1 MKICFNLNILYY
13 CLTRAWQKV
22 AMTSIK
28 KTFSDRIKERG
39 QITLTGRGKVRQI
52 IYWICFLSQTI
63 RGMVILKDISFD
75 LGLCETGILKDSF
88 SFSK

>member
-1 MKICFNLNILYY
+1 MKICFNLNILHY
-13 CLTRAWQKV
+13 CLTRVWQKV

-28 KTFSDRIKERG
+28 ETFSDRIKERG

-63 RGMVILKDISFD
+63 RGMVILIDITFD
-75 LGLCETGILKDSF
+75 LGLFETRILKNCF